1 MSYNKQYLRH
11 TARLFS
17 RTGFRGAFL
26 RQGRQGTTVIFGAN
40 PQVIDFDFIA
50 AKVSMPQSTLMA
62 IWFGAGFLIALLF
75 AAWQLSVL
83 WLRCL
88 SLRRRLRAYEARD
101 KAEDEQKKAD
111 EAAIH
116 CATAAKLVKT
126 EPIKKED
133 ASADA
138 ADKPAESGE
147 AGAKPADA

>member
-1 MSYNKQYLRH
+1 MIKALIYLIGLVLII
-11 TARLFS
+11 AAGKLI
-17 RTGFRGAFL
+17 G
-26 RQGRQGTTVIFGAN
+26 GAN